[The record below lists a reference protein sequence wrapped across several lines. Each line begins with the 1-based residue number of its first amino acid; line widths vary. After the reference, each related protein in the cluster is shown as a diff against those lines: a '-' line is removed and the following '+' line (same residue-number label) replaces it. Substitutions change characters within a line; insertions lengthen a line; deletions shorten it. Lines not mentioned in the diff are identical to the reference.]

1 MANTLWCSLEK
12 KGDLTLPKSQWEETC
27 IFCLKKSKKQIPH
40 CSIRTKMKKEKKKNS
55 IKCLHKNVPIRK
67 ILWGWTWPEGLKDPA
82 FFFFYQVLFLQF
94 LWHSNKPVSRGNFSV
109 KKYTL
114 WPGSL
119 CLASLQKKEA
129 SPLSKASLGWMYEG
143 QERRTFCF
151 SLGEL
156 GWDILCGSHGLS
168 ESKKD

>member
-1 MANTLWCSLEK
+1 MSPQKCTYKENTLGLNM
-12 KGDLTLPKSQWEETC
+12 TRR
-27 IFCLKKSKKQIPH
+27 I
-40 CSIRTKMKKEKKKNS
+40 
-55 IKCLHKNVPIRK
+55 
-67 ILWGWTWPEGLKDPA
+67 EGPC
-82 FFFFYQVLFLQF
+82 FFFFTRFSSYSSCGIPTNQSV
-94 LWHSNKPVSRGNFSV
+94 GNFSV